1 MKKLIS
7 VLLVSMFVLSL
18 TAQQKTDKVYLTKT
32 VKIEKADMAELHG
45 RAYSWLSTYF
55 HDQHRKV
62 TERFID
68 EDLVGANVEVTLKT
82 LSDKLN
88 FKVTITLS
96 DNEYTYTIANVN
108 QKGNNEILENYF
120 ANISKRIEKAMLKST
135 SEMRE

>member
-1 MKKLIS
+1 MKKFVSL
-7 VLLVSMFVLSL
+7 LLVSMFVFSLS
-18 TAQQKTDKVYLTKT
+18 AQKKADKVYLTKT

-45 RAYSWLSTYF
+45 RAYNWLTTYF
-55 HDQHRKV
+55 RDEHRKV

-82 LSDKLN
+82 LSDVLK

-108 QKGNNEILENYF
+108 QKGNAEILENYF
-120 ANISKRIEKAMLKST
+120 SNVSRRIEKAMATST
-135 SEMRE
+135 SEMRH